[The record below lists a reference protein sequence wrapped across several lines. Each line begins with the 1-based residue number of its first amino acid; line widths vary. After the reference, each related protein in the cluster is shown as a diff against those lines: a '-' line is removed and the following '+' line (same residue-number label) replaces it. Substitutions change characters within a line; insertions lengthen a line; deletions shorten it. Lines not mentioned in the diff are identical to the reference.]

1 MKPFFLEFH
10 VEYESLMF
18 KASISKLYNAQTY
31 ADPNEP
37 YFHLHAGLKCRKL
50 NWPRDSFGSRKFNI
64 NIVVAEKLSLTHLA
78 LFLTKSHNNFKLIIC
93 TGCQLIAGTEMIFFA
108 IVKLLMYDNEETL

>member
-37 YFHLHAGLKCRKL
+37 YFHLHARLKME
-50 NWPRDSFGSRKFNI
+50 NVESRI
-64 NIVVAEKLSLTHLA
+64 GHGILMEVESLT
-78 LFLTKSHNNFKLIIC
+78 
-93 TGCQLIAGTEMIFFA
+93 
-108 IVKLLMYDNEETL
+108 